1 MNVVSQYL
9 PLAWVLGGTLVGFIA
24 YIAIL
29 QPLRRLFEAH
39 GHRALAAISST
50 LASVVVLWGTLAG
63 VSFALDLLPLTP
75 RGAALADRAMTAV
88 FVLSL
93 TWVAARLAAAWITSF
108 SRRGEHRLLSVSLT
122 ATLVQIAILI
132 VGFLTVLST
141 MGIAIAPLLTTLGVG
156 GLAVALALNDTLT
169 NLFAGVHIVAARQ
182 IRVGDYV
189 KFDFAEGQVTDIQ
202 WHNTTIRDF
211 YNNLVVIPNTKVNTS
226 VFTNYSLGVSH
237 VLVPVT
243 ATLAWKGP
251 YAELEHIAKAAAH
264 ETLSIAGQTEKGDC
278 DVVLTAIN
286 ETNVQVTAYLPIG
299 NIHDRVRVIGEFLRR
314 VHDGALLREVKP
326 S

>member
-1 MNVVSQYL
+1 MNGVSPYL
-9 PLAWVLGGTLVGFIA
+9 PLAWVLGGTLIGFIA

-39 GHRALAAISST
+39 GHRALAAISAT
-50 LASVVVLWGTLAG
+50 LASVIVLWGTLAG
-63 VSFALDLLPLTP
+63 ASFALDSVALTP
-75 RGAALADRAMTAV
+75 RGAAFADRAMTAV

-122 ATLVQIAILI
+122 ATLVQVAILI
-132 VGFLTVLST
+132 VGLLMVLST

-211 YNNLVVIPNTKVNTS
+211 YSNLVVIPNTKVNTS
-226 VFTNYSLGVSH
+226 VFTNYSLGVTH

-243 ATLAWKGP
+243 ATLPWKGP
-251 YAELEHIAKAAAH
+251 SEELERIAKAAAQDA
-264 ETLSIAGQTEKGDC
+264 LKNAGQAEIQGC
-278 DVVLTAIN
+278 DVLLTAIN
-286 ETNVQVTAYLPIG
+286 ETNVQVTAYLPIA
-299 NIHDRVRVIGEFLRR
+299 NIHDRMRVVGEFLRR
-314 VHDGALLREVKP
+314 VHDGALVREVKP

>member
-1 MNVVSQYL
+1 
-9 PLAWVLGGTLVGFIA
+9 
-24 YIAIL
+24 
-29 QPLRRLFEAH
+29 
-39 GHRALAAISST
+39 
-50 LASVVVLWGTLAG
+50 
-63 VSFALDLLPLTP
+63 LTP
-75 RGAALADRAMTAV
+75 RGAALADRAITAL

-93 TWVAARLAAAWITSF
+93 TWVGARLAAAWITSF
-108 SRRGEHRLLSVSLT
+108 SRRGEHRLFSVSLT

-132 VGFLTVLST
+132 VGLLMVLST

-243 ATLAWKGP
+243 ATLVWKGP
-251 YAELEHIAKAAAH
+251 YAELERIAKVAAH
-264 ETLSIAGQTEKGDC
+264 DALGNAGQPEMPDC
-278 DVVLTAIN
+278 DVLLTVIN
-286 ETNVQVTAYLPIG
+286 ETNVQVTAYLPIA
-299 NIHDRVRVIGEFLRR
+299 NIHDRLRVIGEFLRR
-314 VHDGALLREVKP
+314 VHDGAQLREVKP